1 METPMTLDPQNVRLA
16 LEVGAGVIAVM
27 SVGFV
32 IAERLIS
39 RRGLELRTIQFLA
52 LLMFAPL
59 IFVLS
64 MERILDG
71 AAAAALI
78 GAIAG
83 FLLADLRQ
91 PAPEPPPPPEP
102 YYPPEQDHFSGH

>member
-1 METPMTLDPQNVRLA
+1 MANLDPQNVRLT
-16 LEVGAGVIAVM
+16 LEVGAGIIAVM
-27 SVGFV
+27 GVVFV
-32 IAERLIS
+32 VAERLIS
-39 RRGLELRTIQFLA
+39 KRGLDLRAIQFLA

-59 IFVLS
+59 IFVLA

-71 AAAAALI
+71 SAAAALI

-91 PAPEPPPPPEP
+91 PAPAPVPEP
-102 YYPPEQDHFSGH
+102 YYPPEQDQYTGH

>member
-1 METPMTLDPQNVRLA
+1 MALDPQNVRLA

-27 SVGFV
+27 GVGFV
-32 IAERLIS
+32 VADRLIS
-39 RRGLELRTIQFLA
+39 KRGLDLRAIQFLA

-59 IFVLS
+59 IFVLA

-71 AAAAALI
+71 SAAAALV

-91 PAPEPPPPPEP
+91 PAPPPVQEQ
-102 YYPPEQDHFSGH
+102 YYPPEHDQQYPGR